1 MKTIV
6 DYLKENKKFE
16 GMIGNA
22 TIKLEMF
29 EDLMV
34 MTCDTH
40 IHTCRVLDYSYAEE
54 LIEDVLGNKSI
65 EVRFCEE
72 CGKPYDAGYIA
83 GDGDWYC
90 CEDCFR
96 PAMDRDYGEGKWR
109 GTEEEG
115 CHGGY
120 YEYLDED
127 ENDPDGDWWIDTGI
141 YYTEWNS

>member
-6 DYLKENKKFE
+6 DYLKANKKFE
-16 GMIGNA
+16 GIIGNA

-40 IHTCRVLDYSYAEE
+40 IHTCKVYDYSYAEE
-54 LIEDVLGNKSI
+54 LVINVLENRSI

-90 CEDCFR
+90 CEDCLKT
-96 PAMDRDYGEGKWR
+96 AMDRDYGEGKWR

-115 CHGGY
+115 CYGGY
-120 YEYLDED
+120 YEHF
-127 ENDPDGDWWIDTGI
+127 DGNEWEDTGI